1 MFRIICWKHGIL
13 LNINSATDP
22 LIRVYR
28 KISEQILLRATS
40 RHLYLVSERYL
51 HLKFKCYVAS
61 TCRDTFWTHS
71 GIPDGTFAR
80 IVNLFKL
87 TLLIYFKKSIVDISR
102 ARWYLWFVLMQA
114 ITLIFFYHW
123 VDKSV
128 LTLFRK
134 QNVRAR

>member
-1 MFRIICWKHGIL
+1 MLKACNFTKYKFCHRSFDKSLQKNFWTNIIE
-13 LNINSATDP
+13 SA
-22 LIRVYR
+22 
-28 KISEQILLRATS
+28 S

-51 HLKFKCYVAS
+51 HLKFKCCVVS

>member
-1 MFRIICWKHGIL
+1 MLKPWNFTKYKFCHRSFDKSLQKNFWTNIIE
-13 LNINSATDP
+13 SA
-22 LIRVYR
+22 
-28 KISEQILLRATS
+28 S

-51 HLKFKCYVAS
+51 HLKFKCCVVS

>member
-1 MFRIICWKHGIL
+1 MLKAWNFTKYKFCHRSFDKSLQKNFWTNIIE
-13 LNINSATDP
+13 SA
-22 LIRVYR
+22 
-28 KISEQILLRATS
+28 S

-51 HLKFKCYVAS
+51 HLKFKCCVVS